1 MVGVQLTSA
10 RIGAPGILLPL
21 FTKFSSDF
29 FAHSCNVSRFGPA
42 APLDDAICQRAAPS
56 KRSTWRRVPL
66 AKRPLMQET
75 SMRKILWGIVAAAA
89 LVANT
94 GCLIPLYSADP
105 ARRAQEL
112 IFTSEDLRQ
121 FLDEWE
127 RIWFLDQPSHLTP
140 LRTHGGI
147 I

>member
-1 MVGVQLTSA
+1 
-10 RIGAPGILLPL
+10 
-21 FTKFSSDF
+21 
-29 FAHSCNVSRFGPA
+29 
-42 APLDDAICQRAAPS
+42 
-56 KRSTWRRVPL
+56 
-66 AKRPLMQET
+66 
-75 SMRKILWGIVAAAA
+75 MRKLLWIIVAAASLA
-89 LVANT
+89 ANT
-94 GCLIPLYSADP
+94 GCLIPLYSGDP